1 MNQRLVLASNNAGKL
16 REFAQLFEPFA
27 IELIPQ
33 GQLGISAA
41 EEPFDRFID
50 NALAKARHASKLS
63 GLPAIADDSGICVDA
78 LGGAPGVRSARF
90 AGEHC
95 SDTDNNQK
103 LLSLLVGHANRQA
116 HYVCALVVVRDADDP
131 NPIIVET
138 RWDGEII
145 DEPRGQEGFGYD
157 PYFYLPQLQMT
168 AAELSPE
175 RKNAISHR
183 GQALVQLMR
192 QLQSDSFFYR
202 PHA

>member
-78 LGGAPGVRSARF
+78 LDGAPGVRSARF

-103 LLSLLVGHANRQA
+103 LLSLLVGHANRRA
-116 HYVCALVVVRDADDP
+116 HYVCALVVVREADDP

-145 DEPRGQEGFGYD
+145 DEPRGQQGFGYD

-183 GQALVQLMR
+183 GQALVQLMK

>member
-103 LLSLLVGHANRQA
+103 LLSLLVGHVNRQA
-116 HYVCALVVVRDADDP
+116 HYICALVVVRDADDS

-145 DEPRGQEGFGYD
+145 DEPRGQQGFGYD

>member
-1 MNQRLVLASNNAGKL
+1 MSKRLVLASNNAGKL
-16 REFAQLFEPFA
+16 REFSQLFKPFA

-33 GQLGISAA
+33 GQLGIGAA

-95 SDTDNNQK
+95 SDLENNQK
-103 LLSLLVGHANRQA
+103 LLSLLAGQTNRGA
-116 HYVCALVVVRDADDP
+116 HYACALVVVRDADDP
-131 NPIIVET
+131 NPIIVES
-138 RWDGEII
+138 RWDGQII
-145 DEPRGQEGFGYD
+145 DEARGQYGFGYD

-168 AAELSPE
+168 AAQLSPE

-192 QLQSDSFFYR
+192 LLEKDPFFQ
-202 PHA
+202 

>member
-1 MNQRLVLASNNAGKL
+1 MSRRLVLASNNAGKL
-16 REFAQLFEPFA
+16 REFSQLFKPFA

-33 GQLGISAA
+33 GQLGIGAA

-78 LGGAPGVRSARF
+78 LGGAPGARSARF

-103 LLSLLVGHANRQA
+103 LVSLLAGKLNREA
-116 HYVCALVVVRDADDP
+116 HYVCALVVVREAHDP
-131 NPIIVET
+131 NPIVVET

-145 DEPRGQEGFGYD
+145 DEPRGLHGFGYD
-157 PYFYLPQLQMT
+157 PYFYVPELQMT

-183 GQALVQLMR
+183 GQALVQLMQ
-192 QLQSDSFFYR
+192 QLEKDPFFQKT
-202 PHA
+202 HD

>member
-1 MNQRLVLASNNAGKL
+1 MSRRLVLASNNAGKL
-16 REFAQLFEPFA
+16 REFSQLFKPFA

-33 GQLGISAA
+33 GQLGIGAA
-41 EEPFDRFID
+41 KEPFDRFID

-103 LLSLLVGHANRQA
+103 LVSLLAGKLNREA
-116 HYVCALVVVRDADDP
+116 HYVCALVVVREAHDP
-131 NPIIVET
+131 NPIVVET

-145 DEPRGQEGFGYD
+145 DEPRGLHGFGYD
-157 PYFYLPQLQMT
+157 PYFYVPELQMT

-183 GQALVQLMR
+183 GQALVQLME
-192 QLQSDSFFYR
+192 QLEKDPFFQKT
-202 PHA
+202 HD

>member
-16 REFAQLFEPFA
+16 REFSQLFKPFA

-116 HYVCALVVVRDADDP
+116 HYVCALVVVREADDP

-145 DEPRGQEGFGYD
+145 DEPRGQQGFGYD
-157 PYFYLPQLQMT
+157 PYFYLPQLQM
-168 AAELSPE
+168 
-175 RKNAISHR
+175 
-183 GQALVQLMR
+183 
-192 QLQSDSFFYR
+192 
-202 PHA
+202 

>member
-16 REFAQLFEPFA
+16 REFSQLFKPFA

-103 LLSLLVGHANRQA
+103 LLSLLVGHANRRA

>member
-1 MNQRLVLASNNAGKL
+1 MSRRLVLASNNAGKL
-16 REFAQLFEPFA
+16 REFSQLFKPFA

-95 SDTDNNQK
+95 SDSDNNQK
-103 LLSLLVGHANRQA
+103 LLSLLVGQVNREA
-116 HYVCALVVVRDADDP
+116 HYVCTLVVVREADDP

-138 RWDGEII
+138 RWDGQII
-145 DEPRGQEGFGYD
+145 DEPRGQQGFGYD

-168 AAELSPE
+168 AAQLSPE

-183 GQALVQLMR
+183 GQALTLLME
-192 QLQSDSFFYR
+192 QFEKDPFFSQSHD
-202 PHA
+202 

>member
-33 GQLGISAA
+33 EQLGISAA

-103 LLSLLVGHANRQA
+103 LLSLLVGHANRRA
-116 HYVCALVVVRDADDP
+116 HYVCALVVVREADDP

-183 GQALVQLMR
+183 GQALVQLMK

>member
-145 DEPRGQEGFGYD
+145 DEPRGQQGFGYD

-183 GQALVQLMR
+183 GQALVLLMR

>member
-33 GQLGISAA
+33 GQLQITAA

-63 GLPAIADDSGICVDA
+63 GLPTIADDSGICVDA

-103 LLSLLVGHANRQA
+103 LLSLLVGHANRRA

-145 DEPRGQEGFGYD
+145 DEPRGQQGFGYD

-183 GQALVQLMR
+183 GQALVQLMK

>member
-1 MNQRLVLASNNAGKL
+1 MSQRLVLASNNAGKL
-16 REFAQLFEPFA
+16 REFAQLFKPFA

-33 GQLGISAA
+33 GQLQITAA
-41 EEPFDRFID
+41 DEPFERFID
-50 NALAKARHASKLS
+50 NALAKARHASQQS

-103 LLSLLVGHANRQA
+103 LLSLLADQQNRQA
-116 HYVCALVVVRDADDP
+116 HYVCALVIVRYADDP
-131 NPIIVET
+131 NPIVVET
-138 RWDGEII
+138 RWDGWIM
-145 DEPRGQEGFGYD
+145 DEPRGENGFGYD

-183 GQALVQLMR
+183 GQALALLME
-192 QLQSDSFFYR
+192 QFQKDPFFHR